1 MIVKEVRVR
10 RALTRSRLP
19 DIDYALNPYI
29 GCSHGCIY
37 CYARLYTDKKEVKE
51 RWGEVVLV
59 KVNLVEL
66 LRQEASKIRGVVGV
80 GTVTDPYQPVEREYG
95 LTRESLKVLLR
106 RGVRVSIQTKSGL
119 VTRDKDILVEHRDLV
134 DVGLTI
140 TTLDEEIARWLE
152 PGAPPPA
159 ERVTALEELSS
170 AGVRTWIFY
179 GPVIPGINDGDE
191 TVEDLV
197 RLVASTGSILYYD
210 SLHVKPFMLATTHP
224 LREAALSTRNYGW
237 RRFWERLVEKCRKMG
252 VECREGFTGDAVPA
266 KRAGLMRWVG
276 SSR

>member
-1 MIVKEVRVR
+1 VIVREIRVR
-10 RALTRSRLP
+10 RALTRSGLP

-59 KVNLVEL
+59 KINLIEL
-66 LRQEASKIRGVVGV
+66 LRREASRIRGVVGV
-80 GTVTDPYQPVEREYG
+80 GTVTDPYQPIESEYG

-119 VTRDKDILVEHRDLV
+119 VTRDKDILVEHRGLV
-134 DVGLTI
+134 DVGFTI
-140 TTLDEEIARWLE
+140 TTLDEEMARWLE
-152 PGAPPPA
+152 PGAPPPS
-159 ERVTALEELSS
+159 ERVRALEELSS
-170 AGVRTWIFY
+170 AGVRTWLFY

-191 TVEDLV
+191 VVEELV
-197 RLVASTGSILYYD
+197 GLAASTGSILYYD
-210 SLHVKPFMLATTHP
+210 SLHVKPFMLAPEHP
-224 LREAALSTRNYGW
+224 LREAALSTRGYGW

-252 VECREGFTGDAVPA
+252 VKCREGFTGDAVPV
-266 KRAGLMRWVG
+266 KRTGLMKWVG
-276 SSR
+276 SSG